1 MSVSLKNVL
10 DPSVKLFNV
19 PESQPLSTHLLN
31 ILCDDR
37 GRALGLVTGV
47 RQVSGGKALGTCGSC
62 CSARLSVQGTPLR
75 LQRADSK

>member
-10 DPSVKLFNV
+10 EPSMKLINV

-37 GRALGLVTGV
+37 ESALGLVTGV
-47 RQVSGGKALGTCGSC
+47 RQVSGGKALGTGVSC
-62 CSARLSVQGTPLR
+62 CSASLSVQATPLQLER
-75 LQRADSK
+75 VDGK